1 MTLHLV
7 PWHGVVLVVG
17 GVVAGISGT
26 AGGITSLV
34 AYPLLL
40 AVGIP
45 PLTANTTGSVAMLG
59 SGIGSTL
66 RAGPEVAGHRR
77 TLLRWLPVAV
87 AGSALG
93 AVLLLATPAGLF
105 ARIVPFLVAAGA
117 VLLLVQ
123 PRIAR
128 WNDRRRARV
137 PTGLTAAAITGVTL
151 YNGYFG
157 AGSGVL
163 MIAVLLLSVEPRL
176 LRANALKNVLLVTAD
191 LLPAVL
197 FAFFG
202 HVVWSAVLA
211 LGVGT
216 LVGGLLGPGIA
227 RRIPQRPLRLF
238 IAGSG
243 FVLAV
248 WLFLQA
254 P

>member
-1 MTLHLV
+1 MF
-7 PWHGVVLVVG
+7 G
-17 GVVAGISGT
+17 GVIAGTIGT

-40 AVGIP
+40 AVGIA
-45 PLTANTTGSVAMLG
+45 PLTANITGSVAMLG

-66 RAGPEVAGHRR
+66 RAGPDLVGHRK
-77 TLLRWLPVAV
+77 TLERWIPVAV
-87 AGSALG
+87 TGALIG

-105 ARIVPFLVAAGA
+105 GRIVPFLVVAGA

-123 PRIAR
+123 PRITT
-128 WNDRRRARV
+128 WNDRRHRRV
-137 PTGLTAAAITGVTL
+137 GTVATTAAMTGVTV
-151 YNGYFG
+151 YDGYFG

-163 MIAVLLLSVEPRL
+163 MIAVLLLTVEPGL

-197 FAFFG
+197 FAIFG
-202 HVVWSAVLA
+202 HVVWSAAFA

-216 LVGGLLGPGIA
+216 LAGGLIGPSMA
-227 RRIPQRPLRLF
+227 RRIPRDALRIL
-238 IAGSG
+238 IAASG
-243 FVLAV
+243 FGLAV
-248 WLFLQA
+248 WLFLN